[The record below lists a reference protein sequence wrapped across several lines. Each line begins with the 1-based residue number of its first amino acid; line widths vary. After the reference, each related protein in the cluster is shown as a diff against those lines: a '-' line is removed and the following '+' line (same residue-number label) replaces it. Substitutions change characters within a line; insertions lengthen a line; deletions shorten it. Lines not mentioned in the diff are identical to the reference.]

1 MHRWLPPT
9 GVATPLPPPIELP
22 VEVGNGMQRSTVG
35 GFHVG
40 DLTDSQ
46 NHVGGFHVGLGWVGG
61 FHWVGGGIIGA

>member
-9 GVATPLPPPIELP
+9 SVATPLPPPIELP

-40 DLTDSQ
+40 DLTESQ
-46 NHVGGFHVGLGWVGG
+46 NQMLVGFMLGRVGLVGFIG
-61 FHWVGGGIIGA
+61 LVGA

>member
-40 DLTDSQ
+40 DLTESQ
-46 NHVGGFHVGLGWVGG
+46 NHMLVGFMLGRVGLVGFIG
-61 FHWVGGGIIGA
+61 LVGA